1 MAATPILLAQAGT
14 PGTGDGVRPPQ
25 IVKVYKPQG
34 DQALVVHLG
43 YEQNYKLDLS
53 AIANEKIT
61 LVHVGEKLIILF
73 DNKST
78 VTVEPFFDSM
88 DAPLP
93 NVQVEATGR
102 DFTASE
108 FAAAFPITA
117 DQSVLTAAGDSGP
130 GSPSSG
136 ANFSGSSVDPL
147 SVPNPLDLLGQEE
160 LGPVPFSQLPQGT
173 AGTVSTGSSSA
184 DSSSGSGSG
193 STPPTTPPDDNPNTP
208 PPPLTPPDLS
218 PTSGFAHDET
228 AGVQTAA
235 DPNPANDV
243 AGAALPP
250 AILALFN
257 AIGAAR
263 GNDADV
269 VVKDNGAIGFAASP
283 ADLVTLSGGSGS
295 PASVQYALTAAE
307 GTFSGVSTTEG
318 TQIFLYE
325 GTGATAGLILGRVGH
340 ENGATD
346 TADPNGAVAF
356 ALAIDPASGQGYI
369 AQYLSLHNPVAG
381 SSAAA
386 TDDPVSLVAG
396 AVQVQ
401 VTYGD
406 GMGHFVTSAPLAI
419 GDEFGFQD
427 DGPAA
432 GAVSKNAA
440 GQGHDTNLLLT
451 LDLSNSMNNPSG
463 LTGLTR
469 LDVLKAAVDEL
480 LEQYGAIGNVRV
492 QIVGF
497 HSTAGQIGTDW
508 MTIAEAKIAVDSL
521 VAPANTNTNYDAAVA
536 TAESIFTHSGAL
548 ATPGVENAAY
558 FLSDGIPNLPAG
570 SVGIDAVEEAAW
582 ANFLTANNID
592 SFALGMGT
600 GVTQSALDPLAYDGQ
615 SHANT
620 DAIVVTDLGQLASTL
635 GVIVGN
641 STGNLLNDGVLPGSF
656 GADGGYVKSITVEG
670 TTYSYD
676 PVTHTMSVSGT
687 NHGAFDSSTHIESV
701 TLTSGGVLAL
711 DMDGGSFTFS
721 APTNGS
727 NGGSTTVIPFVLAD
741 NDGDTASS
749 TLSITLSNQDHHPI
763 VRDEHVITNAAGG
776 SGTSIAV
783 PDYALLFNDSDVD
796 GQSISITG
804 VNNLVSGNSVTHVAG
819 SVNFVDNN
827 ATGGSFTYTGTTS
840 APAASD
846 TGDVTV
852 DRSQTGTSLTGT
864 GIGEILLGRDGTN
877 NIINANEGND
887 VLLGG
892 SGTDTLNGGA
902 GNDLLAGNAGGD
914 TLTGGAGADH
924 FRFSAPT
931 DGIDHIT
938 DFSGTGGQGD
948 TIDIAGAAFGGLP
961 AGALPV
967 SLFTAN
973 AGGNFSDPAQRF
985 SFDTTSHTLY
995 YDADGSGAGA
1005 KVALAQLENGAPV
1018 AAADIRIV

>member
-1 MAATPILLAQAGT
+1 MATTPILLAQVSTTEAAAGA
-14 PGTGDGVRPPQ
+14 RPQQ

-102 DFTASE
+102 DFTSSE

-136 ANFSGSSVDPL
+136 ANFSGSTVDPL

-160 LGPVPFSQLPQGT
+160 LGPVPFSRLPQGT
-173 AGTVSTGSSSA
+173 VGTGATVSPAA
-184 DSSSGSGSG
+184 DSASGSGSG
-193 STPPTTPPDDNPNTP
+193 STPPTTTDDNPNA
-208 PPPLTPPDLS
+208 PPLTPPDLS
-218 PTSGFAHDET
+218 PASGLTHDET
-228 AGVQTAA
+228 AGLQTAA
-235 DPNPANDV
+235 DPNPASDV
-243 AGAALPP
+243 AGAAPPP

-269 VVKDNGAIGFAASP
+269 AVKDNGAIGFAASP
-283 ADLVTLSGGSGS
+283 ADLVTLSGGSAS
-295 PASVQYALTAAE
+295 PASVQYALTATD
-307 GTFSGVSTTEG
+307 GTFSGVSTTDG

-346 TADPNGAVAF
+346 TADPNGTVAF
-356 ALAIDPASGQGYI
+356 ALAVDPATGQGYI
-369 AQYLSLHNPVAG
+369 AQYLSLHNPVAD
-381 SSAAA
+381 STAAA
-386 TDDPVSLVAG
+386 LDDPVSLLAS

-406 GMGHFVTSAPLAI
+406 GIGNFATSTPLAI

-427 DGPAA
+427 DGPVA

-451 LDLSNSMNNPSG
+451 LDISGSMNDPSG

-469 LDVLKAAVDEL
+469 LDVLKAAVNEL
-480 LEQYGAIGNVRV
+480 FEQYGAIGNVRV
-492 QIVGF
+492 QIVAF
-497 HSTAGQIGTDW
+497 NSAAGQIGTDW
-508 MTIAEAKIAVDSL
+508 MTIAQAKAAVNLLTDS
-521 VAPANTNTNYDAAVA
+521 ANTNYDIGVS
-536 TAESIFTHSGAL
+536 TAESIFTHPGAL
-548 ATPGVENAAY
+548 PTPGVVNAAY
-558 FLSDGIPNLPAG
+558 FMSDGIPNEPVS
-570 SVGIDAVEEAAW
+570 SVGINAAEEAAW
-582 ANFLTANNID
+582 IDFLTTNHIN
-592 SFALGMGT
+592 SFALGIGT

-615 SHANT
+615 SNSNT
-620 DAIVVTDLGQLASTL
+620 DAIVVTDSSQLASTL
-635 GVIVGN
+635 GATVGN
-641 STGNLLNDGVLPGSF
+641 TNGNLLSDGAIQGSL
-656 GADGGYVKSITVEG
+656 GADGGYVKSIAVEG
-670 TTYSYD
+670 TTYTYD
-676 PVTHTMSVSGT
+676 PATHAMSVSGAD
-687 NHGAFDSSTHIESV
+687 HGAFDASTHVESV
-701 TLTSGGVLAL
+701 TLASGGVLAL

-763 VRDEHVITNAAGG
+763 VRDDHVVANVTGG
-776 SGTSIAV
+776 SGTSIAI
-783 PDYALLFNDSDVD
+783 PDYALLFNDSDID
-796 GQSISITG
+796 GQTVSIAAVG
-804 VNNLVSGNSVTHVAG
+804 NLVSGNSVTHAAG
-819 SVNFVDNN
+819 SVTFVDNN
-827 ATGGSFTYTGTTS
+827 ATGGSFTYTGTTN

-852 DRSQTGTSLTGT
+852 DRSQSGTTLTGT
-864 GIGEILLGRDGTN
+864 GLGEILLGRDGAN

-892 SGTDTLNGGA
+892 TGTDTLSGGA

-914 TLTGGAGADH
+914 TLTGGAGSDH
-924 FRFSAPT
+924 FRFNAPT
-931 DGIDHIT
+931 DGMDHIA
-938 DFSGTGGQGD
+938 DFSGAGGQGD
-948 TIDIAGAAFGGLP
+948 SIDIAGAAFGGLA
-961 AGALPV
+961 AGALPAG
-967 SLFTAN
+967 LFAAN

-985 SFDTTSHTLY
+985 AFDTASRTLY
-995 YDADGSGAGA
+995 YDADGSGAGV
-1005 KVALAQLENGAPV
+1005 KVALAHLENA
-1018 AAADIRIV
+1018 ASITAADIRIV